1 MSNEY
6 ATILLHDRVQSTL
19 IDAFYYVSP
28 QSTIGQKLSHMLS
41 ILYFSQ
47 GEYTKVRFVA
57 EVLVELIVLL
67 GGINLTG
74 HFVAFVES
82 GVMVSAF
89 ALCNV
94 VSR

>member
-1 MSNEY
+1 MFSLFPLSTFYRYADDPSYCDDNENSIFLLAVKMSNEY

-47 GEYTKVRFVA
+47 GEYTKVRFA
-57 EVLVELIVLL
+57 
-67 GGINLTG
+67 T
-74 HFVAFVES
+74 
-82 GVMVSAF
+82 
-89 ALCNV
+89 
-94 VSR
+94 